1 MLGMDFGACCI
12 KNDYIP
18 SLLICIIGGGGNF
31 DGGEEGLLGWGY
43 LCGMGYINIRL
54 MR

>member
-18 SLLICIIGGGGNF
+18 SLLICIIGGGGGTF
-31 DGGEEGLLGWGY
+31 MVEEEGLLDWEY
-43 LCGMGYINIRL
+43 LCGMGYIL
-54 MR
+54 DL

>member
-18 SLLICIIGGGGNF
+18 SLLICIIGGDF
-31 DGGEEGLLGWGY
+31 DGRGGGIIGLGIFMWDGIY
-43 LCGMGYINIRL
+43 KY
-54 MR
+54 

>member
-18 SLLICIIGGGGNF
+18 SLLICVIGGGALMVE
-31 DGGEEGLLGWGY
+31 EEGLLGWGY
-43 LCGMGYINIRL
+43 LCGMGYINIRF